1 MVARSGDWT
10 LKCGAA
16 AEAVHQDYVR
26 HLLGVRKPTAN
37 YMVLAELGRFPWQV
51 RFWQQFLRYH
61 HRTIAFESLLL
72 VKLALVDDV
81 ALDQTGVKDSCQ
93 HHL

>member
-1 MVARSGDWT
+1 MVARSGEWT
-10 LKCGAA
+10 LKCSAA

-51 RFWQQFLRYH
+51 HFWQQVLRYH

-72 VKLALVDDV
+72 VKLTLVDDF
-81 ALDQTGVKDSCQ
+81 ALDQTGVKDSWQ
-93 HHL
+93 HYL

>member
-1 MVARSGDWT
+1 MVARSWEWT
-10 LKCGAA
+10 LKCSAA

-26 HLLGVRKPTAN
+26 HLLGVRKLTAN

-51 RFWQQFLRYH
+51 HFWQQVLRYH

-72 VKLALVDDV
+72 VKLTLVDDF
-81 ALDQTGVKDSCQ
+81 ALDQTGVKDSWQ
-93 HHL
+93 HYL